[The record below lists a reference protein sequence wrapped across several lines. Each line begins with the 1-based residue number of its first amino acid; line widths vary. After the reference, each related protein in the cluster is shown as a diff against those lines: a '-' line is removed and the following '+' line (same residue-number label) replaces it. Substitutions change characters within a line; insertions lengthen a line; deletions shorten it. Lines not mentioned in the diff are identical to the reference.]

1 MKFPLFIARRIRST
15 QDTSF
20 SKTVTYVG
28 IGTIAM
34 GAGIILIAFSILF
47 GFKQAILNKMLR
59 FSGDIRISQIS
70 ENHSL
75 AESPMTRNLAW
86 EKATSQI
93 PEVDHIQAHVQKPA
107 IIVGKENMSGVVIK
121 GIGSDMPP
129 QQLAENMREGSSQIK
144 NAQDI
149 ILSESLSKQ
158 LKVKLNESLILY
170 FLSQPERPRKVKISG
185 IYQTGLEEMDKLIVL
200 ADRSWVQKMSGW
212 TNDSL
217 GTYEI
222 HLKSKIDP
230 NSLIKTLPHEWKLET
245 SEELYP
251 ALYDWMKMLDRN
263 IIIFISLLMLV
274 ACFNLIATLWVLIM
288 ERVPMIGLLT
298 ALGSSPT
305 QIRHIFWWNGFFI
318 MLRGLAI
325 ANVFAATF
333 CWVQAT
339 YQLIPLDPENYYM
352 SAVPIAWDGL
362 TWVFVNLGTVVLVSL
377 MIYIPTQLIQKIDP
391 KDAINYKN

>member
-47 GFKQAILNKMLR
+47 GFKQAILDKMLR

-75 AESPMTRNLAW
+75 ADSPMTRNLAW
-86 EKATSQI
+86 EKATNLL
-93 PEVDHIQAHVQKPA
+93 PEVDHVQAHVQKPA
-107 IIVGKENMSGVVIK
+107 ILVGKENMSGVVIK
-121 GIGSDMPP
+121 GIGADMPP
-129 QQLAENMREGSSQIK
+129 QQLADNMREGSSMLK
-144 NAQDI
+144 NAQEI
-149 ILSESLSKQ
+149 ILSKSLSKQ
-158 LKVKLNESLILY
+158 LKVKLHESLILY
-170 FLSQPERPRKVKISG
+170 FLSQPERPRKVKITG
-185 IYQTGLEEMDKLIVL
+185 IYETGLEEMDKLIVL

-222 HLKSKIDP
+222 HLKSRIDP
-230 NSLIKTLPHEWKLET
+230 NSILKTLPHEWKLET

-298 ALGSSPT
+298 ALGSNHS
-305 QIRHIFWWNGFFI
+305 QIRRIFWWNGFFI
-318 MLRGLAI
+318 MLRGLVL
-325 ANVFAATF
+325 ANLFAATF
-333 CWVQAT
+333 CWVQDT

-352 SAVPIAWDGL
+352 SAVPIQWDAL
-362 TWVFVNLGTVVLVSL
+362 TWLFVNIGTIVLVSI